1 MTQDT
6 RLKTQNVSISFVIPV
21 KTGIGRILILGVGN
35 ILLKDEGV
43 GVHVARKLQELALP
57 CNVEVVDGGTASLDT
72 LLLARDIE
80 KLVVVDAFRAGKKPG
95 TIYRIRLKA
104 REICRASCDAIRNTK
119 YEIRATRYALRNTK
133 MSLHQV
139 GLLDALAVAERIN
152 CAPKK
157 VVVIGIEPGEVCPGL
172 ELTGPVKRSVPKVI
186 KEVLK
191 EIKKRISATKT
202 QSHEG
207 KK

>member
-6 RLKTQNVSISFVIPV
+6 RLKTQDASISFVIPV
-21 KTGIGRILILGVGN
+21 KTGIRRILILGVGN

-80 KLVVVDAFRAGKKPG
+80 KLVVVDAFRAGKRPG
-95 TIYRIRLKA
+95 TIYKIRLKE
-104 REICRASCDAIRNTK
+104 REICRASCVVRRATQYAIRNTK
-119 YEIRATRYALRNTK
+119 YALRTTQYAIRNTK

-139 GLLDALAVAERIN
+139 GLLDALAVAERMN

-157 VVVIGIEPGEVCPGL
+157 VVVIGIEPGEVDYGL
-172 ELTGPVKRSVPKVI
+172 ELTDEVKQRVPEVI
-186 KEVLK
+186 GTVLK
-191 EIKKRISATKT
+191 EIEDDI
-202 QSHEG
+202 HGE
-207 KK
+207 